1 MPIRGP
7 VARALTGVGLL
18 CGLVVALAGGIVL
31 HGSPLVVLG
40 MAAGFAGCV
49 AYVVRDG
56 TRATS
61 IEAAWKAAAWT
72 VAVIVLITG
81 LVVLVGGTGAMLVSG
96 VVVAGGAVWAVRA
109 TRARHGRAASRLHP
123 VVDLSPA
130 PVPLL
135 PTSVLGSEWRRT
147 TATLACRLEPAT
159 RQAITRRRQEI
170 LDELECRDP
179 AGFARWLAAGSTAD
193 SDPAAFVQYDR
204 TTGTDAA

>member
-1 MPIRGP
+1 VPIRGP
-7 VARALTGVGLL
+7 VARALTGFGLL

-31 HGSPLVVLG
+31 HGTPLVVVG
-40 MAAGFAGCV
+40 MAAGFAACV
-49 AYVVRDG
+49 AYVLRDG

-81 LVVLVGGTGAMLVSG
+81 LVVLVGGTGAVLVSG

-109 TRARHGRAASRLHP
+109 TRARLGRAEPVLHP
-123 VVDLSPA
+123 AVGISPA

-147 TATLACRLEPAT
+147 TARLEPAT
-159 RQAITRRRQEI
+159 RQAITRRRQDI

-193 SDPAAFVQYDR
+193 SDPAAFVQCDR